1 MTKGVSMNN
10 SVIIKGTKS
19 GIIVVLDKDMD
30 FDELKKQ
37 VALKFSESSKFLGTA
52 SMALSFEGR
61 QLTNDEQREI
71 LNIINEN
78 SDLKIVCIV
87 DTDEKK
93 EQLMSK
99 SLNQRLMEL
108 SSNTGQFYKGNLR
121 SGQVL
126 EVETSIVVI
135 GDINNG
141 AKVVSKGNVVI
152 LGSLKGNVFAGASG
166 NTNAFVVALDMDPIQ
181 IRIGDI
187 IGRSPD
193 KKSKKV
199 VKEPKIAFVDD
210 GNIYVEP
217 LSKDILN
224 DIHL

>member
-1 MTKGVSMNN
+1 MMS
-10 SVIIKGTKS
+10 
-19 GIIVVLDKDMD
+19 
-30 FDELKKQ
+30 
-37 VALKFSESSKFLGTA
+37 
-52 SMALSFEGR
+52 
-61 QLTNDEQREI
+61 
-71 LNIINEN
+71 NE
-78 SDLKIVCIV
+78 KIVCIV